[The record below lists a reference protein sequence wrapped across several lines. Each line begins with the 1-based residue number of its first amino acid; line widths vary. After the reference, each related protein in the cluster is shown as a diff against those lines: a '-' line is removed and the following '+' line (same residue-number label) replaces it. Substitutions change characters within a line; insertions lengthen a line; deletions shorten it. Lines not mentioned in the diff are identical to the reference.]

1 MGNIAIFD
9 APTDIATVRRQ
20 SRLADK
26 MGSSGTSLRRI
37 QTNTNGTFRRI
48 VNGEKLGRAV
58 AGAIDVIFV
67 DLLPEVSRQFYASS
81 YDPDAA
87 PTLPDCWSNLG
98 DKPEPNAP
106 RKQATS
112 CSVCPKNVDGSGARG
127 KGKACRFLRR
137 TAVLL
142 VGDPSGEV
150 YQLNFAAMSLFGKG
164 VGNVHPF
171 EAYKKFLVAN
181 GEGLDTVVTR
191 VMYDTEADTMQFKFK
206 AVRHLTAGEI
216 ALVDAA
222 QADPETD
229 KYIRLTAGQMDG
241 AKAPA
246 PAPVDVSPTSVEASA
261 GLFDADD
268 EEEVE
273 VPAPVAEEAPP
284 KKRASKKA
292 AEEAPAQAKPA
303 LESVLSAWLDDEE
316 DSEEV
321 PF

>member
-1 MGNIAIFD
+1 MGNIIVFD
-9 APTDIATVRRQ
+9 EPTAVATVRRE

-37 QTNTNGTFRRI
+37 QTNTNGTFRRV
-48 VNGEKLGRAV
+48 VNGEKMGRAA
-58 AGAIDVIFV
+58 AGSIDVIFV
-67 DLLPEVSRQFYASS
+67 DLLPEVSRQFYAST
-81 YDPDAA
+81 YDPDAP

-106 RKQATS
+106 RKQAAT
-112 CSVCPKNVDGSGARG
+112 CSSCPKNVDGSGARG
-127 KGKACRFLRR
+127 KGKACRFQRR

-142 VGDPSGEV
+142 VGDPSGDV
-150 YQLNFAAMSLFGKG
+150 YQLSFAAMSLFGKG

-171 EAYKKFLVAN
+171 ESYKRFLVAN

-206 AVRHLTAGEI
+206 AVRHLTAEEI

-222 QADPETD
+222 QADPETE
-229 KYIRLTAGQMDG
+229 KYIKLTVGQMDG

-246 PAPVDVSPTSVEASA
+246 PAAPAPAPAPAPASN
-261 GLFDADD
+261 LFDSDD
-268 EEEVE
+268 EDEAPA
-273 VPAPVAEEAPP
+273 PAPVAEEPPP

-303 LESVLSAWLDDEE
+303 LESVLSAWLDDDADE
-316 DSEEV
+316 DNDI